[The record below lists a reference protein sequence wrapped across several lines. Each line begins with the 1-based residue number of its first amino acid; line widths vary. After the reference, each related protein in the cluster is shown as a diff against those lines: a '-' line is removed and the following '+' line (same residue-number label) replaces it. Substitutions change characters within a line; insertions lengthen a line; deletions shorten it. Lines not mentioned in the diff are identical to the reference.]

1 MKIKI
6 ESEKDLVMYYQTT
19 IRNVALMTAVSFAAL
34 GYSRFYRGASK
45 TYSVGLSIVSF
56 LIISCSA
63 TINFLLYKTF
73 SESEYSEN
81 MKSWLIVNKTFF
93 VVHTIVV
100 ALGLFTS
107 YRLITGKKYK

>member
-1 MKIKI
+1 MKI
-6 ESEKDLVMYYQTT
+6 ESEKDLMMYYQTT

-45 TYSVGLSIVSF
+45 LYSVGLSLVSF

-63 TINFLLYKTF
+63 TINFFLYKTF

-81 MKSWLIVNKTFF
+81 MKGWLIINKTFF
-93 VVHTIVV
+93 VVHTMVIV
-100 ALGLFTS
+100 LGLFTS